1 MLIDMTKDEKNNY
14 LRDVDLN
21 VTDFE
26 IKIADFGLAKQLTD
40 KSEKMN

>member
-1 MLIDMTKDEKNNY
+1 MIHFKNKTKMLIDMTKDEKNNY

-26 IKIADFGLAKQLTD
+26 IKIADFGLAK
-40 KSEKMN
+40 